1 MGSSTVTE
9 EEMALMIEKA
19 AEAGAKKALRD
30 VGLSDE
36 DANVDVKELR
46 NLLDTWRITKRT
58 AVKTIV
64 QAVTYLFLGAL
75 ITGAYLNFNG
85 KP

>member
-1 MGSSTVTE
+1 MTE
-9 EEMALMIEKA
+9 KEMALMIERA
-19 AEAGAKKALRD
+19 AEAGAKKALRE
-30 VGLSDE
+30 VGLSDD

>member
-30 VGLSDE
+30 VGLSDD

-64 QAVTYLFLGAL
+64 QAITYLFLGAL

>member
-1 MGSSTVTE
+1 MTE
-9 EEMALMIEKA
+9 KEMARMIEKA

-30 VGLSDE
+30 VGLSDD
-36 DANVDVKELR
+36 DANSDVKELR

>member
-1 MGSSTVTE
+1 MTE
-9 EEMALMIEKA
+9 EEMALMIERA

>member
-1 MGSSTVTE
+1 MTE
-9 EEMALMIEKA
+9 EEMALMVERA

-30 VGLSDE
+30 VGLSDD

-75 ITGAYLNFNG
+75 ITGAYLNFND
-85 KP
+85 KS

>member
-1 MGSSTVTE
+1 MTE

-30 VGLSDE
+30 MGLSDE

>member
-1 MGSSTVTE
+1 VTE

>member
-1 MGSSTVTE
+1 MTE
-9 EEMALMIEKA
+9 KEMARMIEKA

-30 VGLSDE
+30 VGLSDD

>member
-1 MGSSTVTE
+1 VTE
-9 EEMALMIEKA
+9 KEMARMIEKA

-30 VGLSDE
+30 VGLSDD

>member
-1 MGSSTVTE
+1 MTE

>member
-1 MGSSTVTE
+1 MTE
-9 EEMALMIEKA
+9 KEMALMIEKA
-19 AEAGAKKALRD
+19 AEAGAKKALRE

>member
-1 MGSSTVTE
+1 MTE
-9 EEMALMIEKA
+9 EEMALMIERA

-30 VGLSDE
+30 VGLSDD

>member
-1 MGSSTVTE
+1 MTE
-9 EEMALMIEKA
+9 KEMALMIEKA

>member
-1 MGSSTVTE
+1 MTE

-19 AEAGAKKALRD
+19 AEAGAKKALRE
-30 VGLSDE
+30 VGLSDD

>member
-1 MGSSTVTE
+1 MTE

-30 VGLSDE
+30 VGLSDD

>member
-1 MGSSTVTE
+1 MTE
-9 EEMALMIEKA
+9 KEMARMIEKA

-30 VGLSDE
+30 VGLSDD

-75 ITGAYLNFNG
+75 ITGAYLNFNA

>member
-1 MGSSTVTE
+1 MTE
-9 EEMALMIEKA
+9 KEMALMIERA

>member
-1 MGSSTVTE
+1 MTE
-9 EEMALMIEKA
+9 KEMARMIEKA
-19 AEAGAKKALRD
+19 AEAGAKKALRE
-30 VGLSDE
+30 VGLSDD

>member
-1 MGSSTVTE
+1 MTE
-9 EEMALMIEKA
+9 KEMARMIEKA

-30 VGLSDE
+30 GGLSDD
-36 DANVDVKELR
+36 DANGVVKELR
-46 NLLDTWRITKRT
+46 TLRDTWRITKRT

>member
-1 MGSSTVTE
+1 VTE
-9 EEMALMIEKA
+9 KEMALMIEKA
-19 AEAGAKKALRD
+19 AEAGAKKALRE
-30 VGLSDE
+30 VGLSDD

>member
-1 MGSSTVTE
+1 MTE
-9 EEMALMIEKA
+9 KEMALMIEKA

-30 VGLSDE
+30 VGLSDD

>member
-1 MGSSTVTE
+1 MTE
-9 EEMALMIEKA
+9 EEMALMVERA

>member
-1 MGSSTVTE
+1 MTE

-58 AVKTIV
+58 AVKTSV

>member
-1 MGSSTVTE
+1 MTE
-9 EEMALMIEKA
+9 KEMALMIEKA

-64 QAVTYLFLGAL
+64 QAVTYLFMGAL

>member
-1 MGSSTVTE
+1 VTE
-9 EEMALMIEKA
+9 EEMALMIERA

>member
-1 MGSSTVTE
+1 MTE
-9 EEMALMIEKA
+9 KEMARMIERA

-30 VGLSDE
+30 VGLSDD
-36 DANVDVKELR
+36 DANSDVKELR

>member
-1 MGSSTVTE
+1 MTE
-9 EEMALMIEKA
+9 KEMALMIEKA

-64 QAVTYLFLGAL
+64 QAITYLFLGAL

>member
-1 MGSSTVTE
+1 MTE
-9 EEMALMIEKA
+9 KEMALMIEKA
-19 AEAGAKKALRD
+19 AEAGAKKALRE
-30 VGLSDE
+30 VGLSDD

-64 QAVTYLFLGAL
+64 QAGTYLFLGAL

>member
-1 MGSSTVTE
+1 MTE
-9 EEMALMIEKA
+9 KEMARMIEKA

>member
-1 MGSSTVTE
+1 VTE
-9 EEMALMIEKA
+9 KEMALMIEKA

-30 VGLSDE
+30 VGLSDD

>member
-1 MGSSTVTE
+1 VTE
-9 EEMALMIEKA
+9 EEMALMIERA

-36 DANVDVKELR
+36 DANSDVKELR